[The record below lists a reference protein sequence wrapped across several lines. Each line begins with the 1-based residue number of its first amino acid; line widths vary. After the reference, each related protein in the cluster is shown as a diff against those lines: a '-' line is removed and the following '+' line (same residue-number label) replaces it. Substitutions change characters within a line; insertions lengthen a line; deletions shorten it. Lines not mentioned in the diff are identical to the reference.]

1 MSVSES
7 LQSLYRYLRMAPS
20 NYQIGLKRRYARWLG
35 EQAQLRKDIKK
46 IEDAVASLD
55 EKKQRLAS
63 LDELMAATEIVMKEL
78 DPDWKSENVEP
89 QMTQKQVLP
98 WEHGA
103 TTATAFDIIR
113 ELNEPIS
120 TLELSKLTIAR
131 LCSNSDDPDVNPD
144 NPDILDRVRSTLD
157 QSLRKASDY
166 IKNVGGRPSR
176 WEVIP
181 PDKMKIPKP
190 PA

>member
-1 MSVSES
+1 
-7 LQSLYRYLRMAPS
+7 MAPS

-46 IEDAVASLD
+46 IEDAIASLD

-63 LDELMAATEIVMKEL
+63 LDELTSATEILMKEL
-78 DPDWKSENVEP
+78 DPDWRPDAVEP
-89 QMTQKQVLP
+89 HMTQKQVLP

-113 ELNEPIS
+113 EINEPIS

-131 LCSNSDDPDVNPD
+131 LGGDPDD
-144 NPDILDRVRSTLD
+144 PDILDRVRSNLD
-157 QSLRKASDY
+157 QSLRKSSDY
-166 IKNVGGRPSR
+166 IRNVGGRPSR